1 MFFSKNNKTEKK
13 YHDDKNK
20 RSLSRRAFQKMHIKK
35 FSEGIVPLYV
45 SVRMVSRHQV
55 LRDIAI

>member
-13 YHDDKNK
+13 NHDDKNK

-45 SVRMVSRHQV
+45 SV
-55 LRDIAI
+55 